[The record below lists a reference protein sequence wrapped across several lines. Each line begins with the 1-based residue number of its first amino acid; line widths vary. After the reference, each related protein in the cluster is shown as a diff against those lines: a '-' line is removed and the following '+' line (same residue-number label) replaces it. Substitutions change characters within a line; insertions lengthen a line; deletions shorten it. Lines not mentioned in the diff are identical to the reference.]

1 MMEEKVL
8 QVQNEIK
15 ELDDHNKALSMEVAS
30 SHKIITTKDMEL
42 ERSQDEKNLLK
53 RAIMGKYLPSLRD
66 IARPESTIIL
76 EIFDAQGWVGKVTAE
91 LEDKA
96 ETFSQALINEVMVN
110 DFQDTMDKEE
120 DDDDGLYG
128 TRVRPVPPF
137 GSLSSKPPAVDPAL
151 IHQVLSDDLLFEVF
165 IRLQPYALGCA
176 GCVCRKWRYATRN
189 PVLWQK
195 ACLVTWQVSGEEQN
209 ISMLRSLY
217 GGSWRN
223 MWILRPRL
231 CFDGIFVSR
240 NTYLR
245 TGVAEWRVTNP
256 VHLVC
261 YYRYIR
267 FYPSGKFL
275 YKVTPHRLKEVAKC
289 LHGKGSKVDAVYEGR
304 YTLNHNQVEATTFY
318 PGLRTV
324 VRIRM
329 RVRSTIQ
336 GANNRLDLLA
346 LVTSGIK
353 ETELEGHEE
362 QVLEAVE
369 GWQENETHNPDVP
382 AVSHRRGLA
391 PFVFVPF
398 HQVETS
404 DLNLPVEKMDFFVPG

>member
-1 MMEEKVL
+1 MSSCIGLKYAV
-8 QVQNEIK
+8 NN
-15 ELDDHNKALSMEVAS
+15 DH
-30 SHKIITTKDMEL
+30 D
-42 ERSQDEKNLLK
+42 
-53 RAIMGKYLPSLRD
+53 
-66 IARPESTIIL
+66 
-76 EIFDAQGWVGKVTAE
+76 
-91 LEDKA
+91 
-96 ETFSQALINEVMVN
+96 
-110 DFQDTMDKEE
+110 E
-120 DDDDGLYG
+120 DDDDLEIEDDYVNSCWFSISLDTPTSRFFAKHEAGTNFVSLYG
-128 TRVRPVPPF
+128 TRIRPVPPF

-165 IRLQPYALGCA
+165 IRLPPYALGCA

-195 ACLVTWQVSGEEQN
+195 ACLSTWQMFGVEEN
-209 ISMLRSLY
+209 FSMLQSFY

-223 MWILRPRL
+223 MWISRPRL
-231 CFDGIFVSR
+231 RCDGIFVSR

-261 YYRYIR
+261 YYRYIK

-275 YKVTPHRLKEVAKC
+275 YKVSPHKLKEVAKS
-289 LHGKGSKVDAVYEGR
+289 LQGKGSKVDGVYEGR

-346 LVTSGIK
+346 LVTSGIQ
-353 ETELEGHEE
+353 ETELKGHEE
-362 QVLEAVE
+362 EVLEAVE
-369 GWQENETHNPDVP
+369 GWQENESHNPDVP

-404 DLNLPVEKMDFFVPG
+404 DLNLPVEKMDYFVPG